1 MARASISEPETEGG
15 FDGMLSAIG
24 FGRWQVIILLL
35 PIFTMAVYPTHLL
48 GASFLNAP
56 LSFRCWSDEAEMFAC
71 VADGENCPNRNDLDG
86 AAAEG
91 AANGSSYYD
100 SVCLT
105 SAAEPPAGGG
115 GGDGGGGADDG
126 GAASLLL
133 FNDSYGIHR
142 TSMSSC
148 PIVEYDTSV
157 FQLTVMSEFDL
168 ICERSYLRPL
178 FATLGTVGTM
188 FGSMLGGFVGDRWG
202 RIKAV
207 RIGAIVNVIF
217 VGIMVVSPNYPLIL
231 LTRFLAGGAVSACLV
246 PAWSAAL
253 ESTPNGGRALV
264 GMLLG
269 LPFSFL
275 LSALAGLAYFIR
287 NWKYLMM
294 AGSSPVLLL
303 VVVSF
308 LAPESPRWLLQ
319 RGRGE
324 EARKV
329 LRLAVKLNRSEG
341 KLNVDSCVDKF
352 IKVFREEAS
361 AAASKNSENKLSVV
375 EKFRKTLKM
384 LFSPA
389 MRVIIVC
396 LGIIWILHNL
406 LYVGVALNTNNF
418 TDDPFLY
425 VALTGLM
432 DGSAVILMTPL
443 TSCFGRRTLLMIGFL
458 GGGVLFF
465 LDFAVTPELEW
476 LRWVLV
482 MAGLFFVAGSLQV
495 NFLYAPEVFPTEIR
509 ARGFAFVQV
518 LGGIGS
524 SAAPFITDVLSQ
536 TVHWGPTVVFGCSG
550 IVGGLLFPFLPETK
564 NQPLPDTV
572 EEIEE
577 IRRNKKEQKKE
588 KKKTKSLEGIE
599 NQCYVEEGSCT
610 HL

>member
-1 MARASISEPETEGG
+1 
-15 FDGMLSAIG
+15 MLSAIG
-24 FGRWQVIILLL
+24 FGRWQVIVLLL
-35 PIFTMAVYPTHLL
+35 PIFTMAFYPTHLL
-48 GASFLNAP
+48 GASFLSSP
-56 LSFRCWSDEAEMFAC
+56 LSFRCWSDEAEMLAC
-71 VADGENCPNRNDLDG
+71 IADGENCLNRNDLDAG
-86 AAAEG
+86 
-91 AANGSSYYD
+91 ANGSSYYN

-105 SAAEPPAGGG
+105 SAEPP
-115 GGDGGGGADDG
+115 GGD
-126 GAASLLL
+126 SLV
-133 FNDSYGIHR
+133 FNDSYRIHS
-142 TSMSSC
+142 TSISSC

-157 FQLTVMSEFDL
+157 FQSTVVSEFDL

-178 FATLGTVGTM
+178 FVTLGTIGTM

-207 RIGAIVNVIF
+207 RIGAILNIIF
-217 VGIMVVSPNYPLIL
+217 VGITVVSPNYPLIL
-231 LTRFLAGGAVSACLV
+231 LTRFLVGGSVSACLV

-253 ESTPNGGRALV
+253 ESTPNRGRALV

-329 LRLAVKLNRSEG
+329 LRWAVKINRSEA
-341 KLNVDSCVDKF
+341 KLNVDSCVDKL
-352 IKVFREEAS
+352 IKAFTEEAS
-361 AAASKNSENKLSVV
+361 AAASKNSENKLSAV

-389 MRVIIVC
+389 MRVIFVC
-396 LGIIWILHNL
+396 LGIIWILHYL
-406 LYVGVALNTNNF
+406 LYVGIALNTNNF

-524 SAAPFITDVLSQ
+524 SVAPFITDVLSLA
-536 TVHWGPTVVFGCSG
+536 VPWGPTVVFGCSG
-550 IVGGLLFPFLPETK
+550 IVGGLLFPFLPETR
-564 NQPLPDTV
+564 NQPLPETV
-572 EEIEE
+572 EEVEE
-577 IRRNKKEQKKE
+577 IRRKKKEQKKS
-588 KKKTKSLEGIE
+588 KSLEGVE
-599 NQCYVEEGSCT
+599 NQCYVEDSST